1 MLKKTLFFFYKSV
14 IIFCVVFFIYHI
26 TIGPQINRFT
36 SFLKEMENF
45 KTVIKDNQ
53 LKDKTRFELKKLI
66 DKDRILYE
74 KDSEL
79 IRKLIEKLK
88 KEIYLNN

>member
-1 MLKKTLFFFYKSV
+1 MPKKILFFFYKS
-14 IIFCVVFFIYHI
+14 IIISCVVFFIYHI
-26 TIGPQINRFT
+26 TIGPQINRLI

-45 KTVIKDNQ
+45 QTVIKDNQ
-53 LKDKTRFELKKLI
+53 LKDKARFELKKLI

-88 KEIYLNN
+88 NEIYFNN